1 MHKTFPMELK
11 KKILSGFHFSIK
23 RNYLKVHLD
32 TERNASGI
40 VFPQLTVDR
49 LASQLAEM
57 LTAAVCPLYDQDYNK
72 NREAMRMA
80 GLRKEDTLGLDF
92 KIQHPEI

>member
-1 MHKTFPMELK
+1 M
-11 KKILSGFHFSIK
+11 
-23 RNYLKVHLD
+23 
-32 TERNASGI
+32 
-40 VFPQLTVDR
+40 DR

-57 LTAAVCPLYDQDYNK
+57 LMAAVCPFYDQDYNK
-72 NREAMRMA
+72 NREAMGMA